1 MSWMSF
7 LSPNHRCQ
15 NTEGNTKHWCERVA
29 WPHPFFIH
37 HQLMLEEELLPLR
50 WISDASICDNY
61 EVINGKCIVPHE
73 AWYYS
78 ENEYLITTWCQL
90 CFRYTTR
97 VINGQLQ
104 TLSRVPTNSL
114 LLNAEV
120 PLSMSRMKYTQYLAA
135 SQWTSRHWNKTKIW
149 QRSSPTYIQIHVHH
163 APCLLL
169 SCSSFSDDVALS
181 LIFDLHWLLREL
193 CYNE

>member
-90 CFRYTTR
+90 CFRVYNTSDKWSIANSLESSNQFTAFKHWGPS
-97 VINGQLQ
+97 VDEPDGIHPEFSSITMNKQ
-104 TLSRVPTNSL
+104 TLK
-114 LLNAEV
+114 LNENLTAFISN
-120 PLSMSRMKYTQYLAA
+120 LYTD
-135 SQWTSRHWNKTKIW
+135 TCT
-149 QRSSPTYIQIHVHH
+149 
-163 APCLLL
+163 PCAV
-169 SCSSFSDDVALS
+169 SSFILFIFFWRRCSFVNFRFALAS
-181 LIFDLHWLLREL
+181 SWALL
-193 CYNE
+193 